1 MLFDKMRFTE
11 EKMFMIKASDG
22 TNNLCGQRITKLRKE
37 MGFSQRR
44 LASKMQ
50 LLGFDVDHYFIRRV
64 ENGERFVTDIDL
76 VIFSKALEVP
86 ISDIL
91 LDGTEV

>member
-1 MLFDKMRFTE
+1 
-11 EKMFMIKASDG
+11 MFKIKAADG
-22 TNNLCGQRITKLRKE
+22 TNNLSGKKIAEIRKSKKL
-37 MGFSQRR
+37 SQRK
-44 LASKMQ
+44 LATKMQ

-76 VIFSKALEVP
+76 VIFAKALEID

-91 LDGTEV
+91 SLDNINL

>member
-1 MLFDKMRFTE
+1 
-11 EKMFMIKASDG
+11 MFKIKAADG
-22 TNNLCGQRITKLRKE
+22 TNNLCGSKIAQIRKDKKL
-37 MGFSQRR
+37 SQRK
-44 LASKMQ
+44 LAEKMQ

-86 ISDIL
+86 ISDMISADDL
-91 LDGTEV
+91 

>member
-1 MLFDKMRFTE
+1 
-11 EKMFMIKASDG
+11 MFKIKAADG
-22 TNNLCGQRITKLRKE
+22 SNNLTGKKLLEIRKSQNL
-37 MGFSQRR
+37 SQRK
-44 LASKMQ
+44 LATKMQ

-76 VIFSKALEVP
+76 VIFSRALCVP

-91 LDGTEV
+91 SADDAEI

>member
-1 MLFDKMRFTE
+1 MYS
-11 EKMFMIKASDG
+11 MFKIKAADG
-22 TNNLCGQRITKLRKE
+22 TNNLTGNKIALIRKSKKL
-37 MGFSQRR
+37 SQRK
-44 LASKMQ
+44 LAAKMQ

-86 ISDIL
+86 ISEIL
-91 LDGTEV
+91 SAEDAEL

>member
-1 MLFDKMRFTE
+1 
-11 EKMFMIKASDG
+11 MFKIKAPDG
-22 TNNLCGQRITKLRKE
+22 TNNLCGRRITEIRKRKKL
-37 MGFSQRR
+37 SQRK
-44 LASKMQ
+44 LATKMQ

-91 LDGTEV
+91 NEENAIL

>member
-1 MLFDKMRFTE
+1 
-11 EKMFMIKASDG
+11 MFKIKAADG
-22 TNNLCGQRITKLRKE
+22 TNNLTGNKIAQIRKAKKL
-37 MGFSQRR
+37 SQRK
-44 LASKMQ
+44 LAAKMQ

-86 ISDIL
+86 VSEIL
-91 LDGTEV
+91 SAEDAEL

>member
-1 MLFDKMRFTE
+1 
-11 EKMFMIKASDG
+11 MFKIKAADG
-22 TNNLCGQRITKLRKE
+22 TNNVTGKKIAQIRKNKKL
-37 MGFSQRR
+37 SQRK
-44 LASKMQ
+44 LAAKMQ

-86 ISDIL
+86 ISEMLSAEDAEI
-91 LDGTEV
+91 